1 MDLSKAFDCMPH
13 ELLVSKL
20 EAYGVQPKSSKFI
33 LSYHSNRQQRV
44 RVGEKCSSW
53 QTTSKGVTQ
62 GSVLGP
68 MLFNVFVN
76 DLFYFVK
83 TVLLTNYAD
92 DNTLYN
98 ANINFQIVKLHLERE
113 AEKCIWWFAINC
125 MKANPDKF
133 QAILLNCESEGSH
146 CLYVNGCSIEPSEEV
161 TLSGVRLDNRL
172 VFNHHTNELCKKTG
186 RQVNALKRLCHHIS
200 QDVRMAVFRAFILSN
215 FQYCPAIW
223 HHCSVSN
230 TKK

>member
-13 ELLVSKL
+13 ELLASKL

-33 LSYHSNRQQRV
+33 LSYLSNRQQRV

-53 QTTSKGVTQ
+53 QITSKGVPQ

-92 DNTLYN
+92 DNTLSY
-98 ANINFQIVKLHLERE
+98 ANIIFQIIKLHLERE

-133 QAILLNCESEGSH
+133 QAIFLNCESEGSH
-146 CLYVNGCSIEPSEEV
+146 CLYVNGCSIEQSKEV
-161 TLSGVRLDNRL
+161 ILLGVRLDNRL
-172 VFNHHTNELCKKTG
+172 VFNHHINESCKKTG
-186 RQVNALKRLCHHIS
+186 RQVNALKRLCHHI
-200 QDVRMAVFRAFILSN
+200 LSN
-215 FQYCPAIW
+215 FQQYGPLLSI
-223 HHCSVSN
+223 
-230 TKK
+230 KY